1 MFVKKVVLEEIEL
14 AELLM
19 RDICT
24 SWCRET
30 RISDVVL
37 GKKGV
42 GFTHM
47 INGRRIYAECGVWNQ
62 QNISTCQFYEQ

>member
-19 RDICT
+19 RDICI
-24 SWCRET
+24 SWSVEK

-37 GKKGV
+37 GGR
-42 GFTHM
+42 THAV
-47 INGRRIYAECGVWNQ
+47 NRTRIYVARAV
-62 QNISTCQFYEQ
+62 